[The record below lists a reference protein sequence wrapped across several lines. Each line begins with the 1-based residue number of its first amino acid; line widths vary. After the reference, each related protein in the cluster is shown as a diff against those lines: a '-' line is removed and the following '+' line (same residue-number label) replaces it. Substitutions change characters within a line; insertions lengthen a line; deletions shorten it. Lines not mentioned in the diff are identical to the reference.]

1 MSGAIGGEED
11 EAVQA
16 FEALRTE
23 VANLRRGIELVYQGQ
38 GAGRMTR
45 RGARRL
51 QPDAGR
57 DGADAAGP
65 AGAAGRDRG
74 QAGAGGDAGG
84 LPGADRGGGAAR
96 GGGRR
101 PGLGRGRPAQSA
113 ATRALREVTS
123 QVREAHEQR
132 RSLVMAGAIGVL
144 GGVFLWFM
152 SVALLPLGAGDWLAA
167 LPLGGGPWQA
177 GEALMQRDSPAAFD
191 RMARLYRACGG
202 QATELCEGAITARA
216 IQAGQE
222 GGKAASAL
230 APSHPLPRGGR
241 AGQQGQ

>member
-1 MSGAIGGEED
+1 MSDAIGGEED

-16 FEALRTE
+16 FEALRAE
-23 VANLRRGIELVYQGQ
+23 VANLRRGIELVYQQGQ
-38 GAGRMTR
+38 EARSVDYSLTLGEMAQTLQGLQGRLAAIEGKPALAVTPAVYREQIAAAARLAAEVAGRALGEGT
-45 RGARRL
+45 
-51 QPDAGR
+51 
-57 DGADAAGP
+57 AAQ
-65 AGAAGRDRG
+65 R
-74 QAGAGGDAGG
+74 
-84 LPGADRGGGAAR
+84 
-96 GGGRR
+96 
-101 PGLGRGRPAQSA
+101 A

-123 QVREAHEQR
+123 HVREAHEQQ

-167 LPLGGGPWQA
+167 LPLGGGPWRA

-191 RMARLYRACGG
+191 RMARLYQACGG
-202 QATELCEGAITARA
+202 QATELCEAAITARA

-222 GGKAASAL
+222 GGKAAPAL